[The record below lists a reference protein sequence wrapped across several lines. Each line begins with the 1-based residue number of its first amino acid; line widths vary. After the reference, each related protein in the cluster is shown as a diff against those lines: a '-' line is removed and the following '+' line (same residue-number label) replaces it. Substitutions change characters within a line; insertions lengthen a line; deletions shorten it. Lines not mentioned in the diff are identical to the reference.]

1 MAKDMQRARALA
13 TKRAEEAETAAL
25 VRSEDNAG
33 QLAQRRDF
41 DAYMEFLALNDA
53 LSEPQ
58 RRLLAALS
66 LSGLPSRACFEVGIP
81 PRTYYQWCSDSPE
94 FKAQCDDA
102 KLFSADRLERV
113 AIDLATG
120 VYSKPLVS
128 QGKLVAYE
136 QIRDTKALIA
146 LLKARKPKEFAQR
159 IDVTSNGHSLVK
171 LIDREAWDAV

>member
-1 MAKDMQRARALA
+1 MVKDLQRARALA

-25 VRSEDNAG
+25 VRGDDEAG
-33 QLAQRRDF
+33 QVAQRRDF
-41 DAYMEFLALNDA
+41 DAYMAFLAENDE
-53 LSEPQ
+53 LSDPQ
-58 RRLLAALS
+58 RHLLAALS
-66 LSGLPSRACFEVGIP
+66 ISGLPSRACFEVGIP
-81 PRTYYQWCSDSPE
+81 PRTYYNWLRDSAE
-94 FKAQCDDA
+94 FKEQAETA
-102 KLFSADRLERV
+102 RLFSADRLERV

-159 IDVTSNGHSLVK
+159 VDVTSNGHSLVK